1 MQLSFHRLLTW
12 ADKPLQKRLFLIRII
27 HILVRVVCISGKE
40 FGKNELSIRSAALTY
55 TVMLSLV
62 PMLAMGTALV
72 KGLGGG
78 DQLRE
83 VIYEY
88 VKAIEPAD
96 STNSPVTV
104 ETETTSEDTSSF
116 RLSDTVDN
124 LFAYVDRTNFAALG
138 TFGVLGIVVSIVL
151 VFGNIE
157 MAMNRIWKVKNGRS
171 IMRKVSD
178 YLAIMFLLPFSLNIG
193 LASATVLR
201 SEVLLKKISILLPFV
216 WLQAIFLKL
225 LPVFFLALTLYVI
238 YLFFPNTRV
247 KTIPAAIGAIF
258 AGFFWFETQNLYL
271 SLQLGVA
278 KYNAIYGS
286 FATLPL
292 FLIWMYI
299 GWIFILAGAQ
309 LAFACQNRKT
319 YTLIPPK
326 PEPSLQLAIGFDF
339 MDFILENFAN
349 NTNTT
354 LDDFKETYPD
364 YVPGIIDTT
373 VERLIEAGLIHYSG
387 ATASIKPSLPAEE
400 LGNER
405 LVTSVLGN
413 TYGETKGGILSRNIL
428 EQGVQVAQTDASIQG
443 DK

>member
-1 MQLSFHRLLTW
+1 MQLSFHTLLIW
-12 ADKPLQKRLFLIRII
+12 ADKPLQKGSFLNRVV
-27 HILVRVVCISGKE
+27 HILVRIACITGKE
-40 FGKNELSIRSAALTY
+40 FKRNELSIRSAALTY

-96 STNSPVTV
+96 SPDSTETV
-104 ETETTSEDTSSF
+104 KTETTSKDTSSF
-116 RLSDTVDN
+116 RLSNTVDS

-138 TFGVLGIVVSIVL
+138 TFGVLGILVSIVL

-157 MAMNRIWKVKNGRS
+157 MAMNRIWKVKSGRS

-178 YLAIMFLLPFSLNIG
+178 YLAILFLLPFSLNIG

-225 LPVFFLALTLYVI
+225 LPIFFLALTLYVI
-238 YLFFPNTRV
+238 YLFFPHTKV
-247 KTIPAAIGAIF
+247 KTIPAVIGALF

-271 SLQLGVA
+271 SLQLGVS

-309 LAFACQNRKT
+309 LAFACQNRMT
-319 YTLIPPK
+319 YTLIPLK
-326 PEPSLQLAIGFDF
+326 SEPSLQLAIGFDF
-339 MDFILENFAN
+339 MEYILKNFASD
-349 NTNTT
+349 TDTT
-354 LDDFKETYPD
+354 LDDFKKTYPG
-364 YVPGIIDTT
+364 YVPGIVDIT
-373 VERLIEAGLIHYSG
+373 VGRLIRAGLIHYSG
-387 ATASIKPSLPAEE
+387 ATSSIKPSLPAEQFNNTKLVSAI
-400 LGNER
+400 LG
-405 LVTSVLGN
+405 TSFGK
-413 TYGETKGGILSRNIL
+413 TQGGLFSKNVL
-428 EQGVQVAQTDASIQG
+428 EQGAQLSQAASHTHRH
-443 DK
+443 K